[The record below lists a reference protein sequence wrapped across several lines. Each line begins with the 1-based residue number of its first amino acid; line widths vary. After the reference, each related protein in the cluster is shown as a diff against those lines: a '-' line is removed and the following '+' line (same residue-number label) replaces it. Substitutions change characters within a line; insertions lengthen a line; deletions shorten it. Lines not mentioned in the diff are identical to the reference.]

1 MKFLFFIS
9 RFNFPNSDLIF
20 FHHWKNLFK
29 LIIKGKINKN
39 RINILDDRKYLRI
52 DESIKNLAFL
62 LSEQLF
68 YFRRMFFKNYG
79 PASVNKSSNFLA
91 MKLIPKDF
99 NKKDTI
105 LLLLIPKSTVYET
118 KKFARN

>member
-1 MKFLFFIS
+1 
-9 RFNFPNSDLIF
+9 
-20 FHHWKNLFK
+20 